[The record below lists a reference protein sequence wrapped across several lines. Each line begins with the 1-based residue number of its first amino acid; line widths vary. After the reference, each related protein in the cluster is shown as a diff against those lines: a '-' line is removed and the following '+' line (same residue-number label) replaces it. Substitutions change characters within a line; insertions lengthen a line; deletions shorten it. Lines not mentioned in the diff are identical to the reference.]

1 MNKIRFGFLRAA
13 VAAKTF
19 RVFVTRNLFQHK
31 LEVGFYGK
39 FVDDEGHERNWSL
52 SSIDSFQKASV

>member
-13 VAAKTF
+13 IVAKTF
-19 RVFVTRNLFQHK
+19 RMFVTQNQHK
-31 LEVGFYGK
+31 LDVGFYGK

-52 SSIDSFQKASV
+52 SSIDGFQKASV